1 MTAGER
7 QRLKRGLA
15 FISPWLIGFL
25 AFSLY
30 PLIASFAFSL
40 TDYSVLAKPVW
51 IGADNY
57 SLMLEDAVFWKAVTN
72 TLIFAALAIPMS
84 LIMAFLLA
92 LLLNAGVPGTGLFR
106 TLFFLPSLVPL
117 VCLGLLWRWL
127 LNGQVGLVNQGLQ
140 PILDAVNA
148 VLGTGLQAPNW
159 LVDPA
164 YAKLGLVLAGVWGCG
179 HAMVIFLAG
188 LQDVP
193 RQLYEAADID
203 GAGFW
208 RKTWHITLPMVSP
221 VIYFNGIM
229 GLIGAFQVFAVP
241 FVMTAGGDGPG
252 RSLLFLATYIY
263 QNAFEYW
270 NMGYACAM
278 GLVLFLLI
286 LGLTLLATR
295 LLEKHVHYAG
305 R

>member
-1 MTAGER
+1 MTSGER
-7 QRLKRGLA
+7 HRLKLGLV
-15 FISPWLIGFL
+15 FISPWAIGFL

-30 PLIASFAFSL
+30 PLLASFAFSL
-40 TDYSVLAKPVW
+40 TDYSVLARPVW

-57 SLMLEDAVFWKAVTN
+57 ALMLEDAVFWQAVTN
-72 TLIFAALAIPMS
+72 TLVFAALAIPMG

-92 LLLNAGVPGTGLFR
+92 LLLNTGVPGTGLFR

-127 LNGQVGLVNQGLQ
+127 LNGQLGLVNQALQ
-140 PILDAVNA
+140 PILDRINA
-148 VLGTGLQAPNW
+148 LFGTGLQAPNW

-208 RKTWHITLPMVSP
+208 RKTWHITVPMVSP
-221 VIYFNGIM
+221 VFYFNGIM

-241 FVMTAGGDGPG
+241 FVMTSGGDGPG

-295 LLEKHVHYAG
+295 LSERYIHYAG